1 MTDQD
6 VSTVDLLISE
16 FRHGR
21 PVLLL
26 LDSGEDEFTG
36 VVAMAAEFCT
46 AEHVNFMARQAR
58 GLVCLS
64 MTRERCEHL
73 HLPLMVEGGPQD
85 NAPFTLSIE
94 AAVGIDTGIS
104 AADRALTIKTAVAA
118 DAKAADLVQPGHIF
132 PMAAVDGG
140 LLIRTGVAEATTDL
154 AALAGLMPSGAF
166 AEVLDSQ
173 GNLADGESLMAFAKQ
188 HELAVGRV
196 SDLVNYRLLHHRSI
210 ARIRE
215 GQISTRYG
223 DFHLTVYREATQGQL
238 HFAFVHGQI
247 DGGQPTVVRVHATSL
262 MRDLVGT
269 RLAERATWRFGDS
282 LAAIAKADSGVLVLL
297 GKTESADG
305 LLQDIDRILGVASAP
320 ITELSPSEG
329 IASVGLGA
337 QILSD
342 LGVGK
347 IELLGAPL
355 KYNAL
360 AGFGL
365 EVVGFVEAQ
374 DSVIE

>member
-6 VSTVDLLISE
+6 LSTVDLLISE

-26 LDSGEDEFTG
+26 LDSGEEEFTG
-36 VVAMAAEFCT
+36 IVAMAAEFCA

-64 MTRERCEHL
+64 MTRERCERL
-73 HLPLMVEGGPQD
+73 HLPLMVEGGAQD
-85 NAPFTLSIE
+85 NVPFTLSIE

-104 AADRALTIKTAVAA
+104 AADRALTIQAAVAT

-154 AALAGLMPSGAF
+154 AALAGLMPAAAF
-166 AEVLDSQ
+166 AEVLDGQ
-173 GNLADGESLMAFAKQ
+173 GNLADGDSLLAFAKQ
-188 HELAVGRV
+188 HELVVGRV
-196 SDLVNYRLLHHRSI
+196 SDLVNHRLLHHRSI

-223 DFHLTVYREATQGQL
+223 DFQLTVYREATQGQL
-238 HFAFVHGQI
+238 HLAFVHGHI
-247 DGGQPTVVRVHATSL
+247 DSDKPTVVRVHATSL

-269 RLAERATWRFGDS
+269 RLPERATWRFGDS
-282 LAAIAKADSGVLVLL
+282 LAAIAKADSGARPT
-297 GKTESADG
+297 GRAESTDSM
-305 LLQDIDRILGVASAP
+305 LHDIDRMLGIASPPMA
-320 ITELSPSEG
+320 ELSPSEA

-374 DSVIE
+374 DSVTE